1 MGATFTKRGGAYRV
15 AVHHAGKREYKTV
28 RSLADAKA
36 LVQQIHKMELAGVS
50 VIESIQK
57 ARTVTPTVTYP
68 RLKDALPQWIAGRA
82 LSRDIRQSTSKMYRS
97 RCRVW
102 LNPHVLPDGRVLG
115 DLPINVITR
124 EMIGS
129 AIRAIKEAGRSLTVV
144 KQVVNPLRSFYA
156 DLIETKVLVGP
167 SPALDLRHFIGQM
180 PERISARPKY
190 FTPKEGAVLV
200 AAVRSLYPRWHAFVL
215 TGLLGGLRWGESAG
229 LMRSDIDWE
238 RARVHVQRTA
248 SAGGTLEPPKNGKSR
263 HVKLSAELLRA
274 LRAQVETVALEAGV
288 KEWTPEE
295 KQLIFPNTKGRVA
308 SYKHFVEDVWQ
319 PLLRKAGLPYRKY
332 HSVRH
337 SYATWM
343 LEGGADLRYVQKML
357 GHASIKMTSDVYGH
371 IASETHEHHVE
382 ALDQLVAG
390 SRS

>member
-1 MGATFTKRGGAYRV
+1 M
-15 AVHHAGKREYKTV
+15 
-28 RSLADAKA
+28 
-36 LVQQIHKMELAGVS
+36 
-50 VIESIQK
+50 
-57 ARTVTPTVTYP
+57 
-68 RLKDALPQWIAGRA
+68 
-82 LSRDIRQSTSKMYRS
+82 
-97 RCRVW
+97 
-102 LNPHVLPDGRVLG
+102 LG
-115 DLPINVITR
+115 DLPVHEVTR

-144 KQVVNPLRSFYA
+144 KQVVNPVRAYYA

-167 SPALDLRHFIGQM
+167 SAGADLKHFIGQM
-180 PERISARPKY
+180 PARISERPMY
-190 FTPKEGAVLV
+190 FTPKEGGVLA
-200 AAVRSLYPRWHAFVL
+200 AAVTSLYPRWHSFVL

-229 LMRSDIDWE
+229 LMKSDIDWA
-238 RARVHVQRTA
+238 RSRVHVQRTA
-248 SAGGTLEPPKNGKSR
+248 SAGGKLEPPKNGKTR

-274 LRAQVETVALEAGV
+274 LRAQVETVELEAGV
-288 KEWTPEE
+288 KGWTPEQ
-295 KQLIFPNTKGRVA
+295 KQLVFPNTRGRVA

-337 SYATWM
+337 SYATWL

-382 ALDQLVAG
+382 ALDQIVAG
-390 SRS
+390 TGGRV